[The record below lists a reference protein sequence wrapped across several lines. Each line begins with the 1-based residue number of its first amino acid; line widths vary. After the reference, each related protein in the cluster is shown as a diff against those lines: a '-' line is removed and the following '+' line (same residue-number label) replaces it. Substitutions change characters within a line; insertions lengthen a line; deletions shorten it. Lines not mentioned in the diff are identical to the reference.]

1 MKTRVSIVSISVV
14 IFCLIG
20 FVLIIAPSLA
30 TAEEGAGG
38 SLEVGMAVNPSAL
51 PDVSAAAPVTP
62 QSVPMMYSDGVL
74 QLKHQMRESGYLPNR
89 EVIGADV
96 DQNSASDGSGFSTT
110 MNAPTLS
117 TDFAGIS
124 HTGWYP
130 PDPIMAVGPL
140 HVLVMVN
147 SSVAIYNK
155 AGGAAVLTNT
165 LANWFSNVSPGTTMI
180 FDPKCVYDHWNQR
193 YIMLVLALNNATSE
207 SYYLISVSQTN
218 NPTGNWW
225 NWKLDAKKDGSK
237 DSNNWADYPQL
248 GFDSSTKGA
257 VYITSNQF
265 AFSGGFRYS
274 KLRILKKSELYSGGS
289 VGWYDFWDW
298 KNNNKS
304 PVFTWQPVQ
313 TMSSTTGEWLVNTVS
328 SFSGDAVTLWKVIKS
343 TSKKPKLIRKG
354 AIRIGSYSAPPDG
367 KQKGGAELVD
377 TGDCRLYNAVYQHKY
392 IYTATTEAFSW
403 GDGTIESAIRYLKLN
418 SSNKRVALDITYGA
432 NNAYY
437 SYPAITVDSAN
448 NIYLVF
454 SRYSS
459 DEYAC
464 VRFSGRKTTDLSTQ
478 SSASLKDGEA
488 YYVLKDGIGR
498 NRWGDYS
505 GIARDP
511 STGDIW
517 LYGEYAK
524 PANQWGTWI
533 GKVKFP

>member
-1 MKTRVSIVSISVV
+1 MKTRVSISVV
-14 IFCLIG
+14 MFFLIG
-20 FVLIIAPSLA
+20 FVLIVAPPLA
-30 TAEEGAGG
+30 TAEEGEGVP
-38 SLEVGMAVNPSAL
+38 LEVGMTVNPSDM
-51 PDVSAAAPVTP
+51 PEVSAAAVMTP
-62 QSVPMMYSDGVL
+62 RSVPMMYSDDVL
-74 QLKHQMRESGYLPNR
+74 QLKQQMRESGYLPNM
-89 EVIGADV
+89 EVIGAEV
-96 DQNSASDGSGFSTT
+96 DQNGASDGSGFSFT
-110 MNAPTLS
+110 MNAPVLS
-117 TDFAGIS
+117 TNFAGIS

-147 SSVAIYNK
+147 SSFAVYNK
-155 AGGAAVLTNT
+155 AGGAAVFTST
-165 LANWFSNVSPGTTMI
+165 LANWFTNVSPGTTMI

-193 YIMLVLALNNATSE
+193 YIMLALALNDVTSE

-218 NPTGNWW
+218 NPIGNWW
-225 NWKLDAKKDGSK
+225 NWKLDAKKNGSK

-248 GFDSSTKGA
+248 GFDSSTTGA

-265 AFSGGFRYS
+265 EFGGGFKYS
-274 KLRILKKSELYSGGS
+274 KLRILKKSQLYSGGGL
-289 VGWYDFWDW
+289 GWYDFWNW
-298 KNNNKS
+298 KNTNGS

-328 SFSGDAVTLWKVIKS
+328 SFFGNAVTLWQVTKP
-343 TSKKPKLIRKG
+343 TSNKPKLKRKG
-354 AIRIGSYSAPPDG
+354 AINVGSYSAPPDG

-377 TGDCRLYNAVYQHKY
+377 TGDCRLYNAVYQNKY
-392 IYTATTEAFSW
+392 IYTATTESNNW

-418 SSNKRVALDITYGA
+418 TSNKKAVLNISYGA

-464 VRFSGRKTTDLSTQ
+464 VRFSGRKTTDTSTQ
-478 SSASLKDGEA
+478 GSASLKDGEA
-488 YYVLKDGIGR
+488 YYVLKDNIGR

-524 PANQWGTWI
+524 PSNQWGTWI
-533 GKVKFP
+533 GKTKFP